1 MLQLENLFLA
11 VAIVVG
17 AYTWY
22 RAGFRTP
29 RILHLPPHVIRAAVI
44 VFGWTLILGITV
56 RSAAALFG
64 DGRIQVAQSGQMY
77 AHRSQQPLRFWG
89 EIAGDI
95 LLVGG
100 AGTILLLLGRKSR
113 PAALNDQGHR

>member
-1 MLQLENLFLA
+1 MLQLENLVLG

-17 AYTWY
+17 AYMWY

-29 RILHLPPHVIRAAVI
+29 RLLHLPPHVIRGAVI

-56 RSAAALFG
+56 RSAAAFFG

-77 AHRSQQPLRFWG
+77 ANRSQQPLRFWG
-89 EIAGDI
+89 EIAGDM

-113 PAALNDQGHR
+113 PAARDA

>member
-1 MLQLENLFLA
+1 MLQLENIFLG

-17 AYTWY
+17 AYIWY

-29 RILHLPPHVIRAAVI
+29 RILHLPPHVIRRAVI

-64 DGRIQVAQSGQMY
+64 DSRIQVAQSGQMY
-77 AHRSQQPLRFWG
+77 AYRSRQPLRFWG
-89 EIAGDI
+89 EVAGDM
-95 LLVGG
+95 LFLGG
-100 AGTILLLLGRKSR
+100 VGTILLLLGRKSR
-113 PAALNDQGHR
+113 PATRDA